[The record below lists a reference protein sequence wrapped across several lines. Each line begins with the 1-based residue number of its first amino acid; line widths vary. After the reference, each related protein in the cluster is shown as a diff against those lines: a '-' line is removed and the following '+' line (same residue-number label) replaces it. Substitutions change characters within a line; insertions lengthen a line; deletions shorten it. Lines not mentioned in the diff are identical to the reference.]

1 METKT
6 EPFVEKQLYFVSA
19 TAKKHKEET
28 LIFKSLNQMFQ
39 LGIIKAGSY
48 SIITDNKEPLAKVY
62 NRFLTKFY
70 KDKIVVFVHDD
81 VMLEDMFIKPKLNDA
96 MKTFDI
102 VGVAGTLPHIE
113 VRKPALWHIMGE
125 KSGHRGVVN
134 HFVNGHFSATN
145 FGETPSR
152 VLLLDGVLM
161 AVNTQKVLESG
172 LTFDESNPAGF
183 HFYDMNFSMDANVKK
198 LKMGVYPIMLTHLS
212 PGLQNANEEFHKG
225 QDYFIEKW
233 GEKEESNGE

>member
-6 EPFVEKQLYFVSA
+6 ESFAEKQLYFVSA
-19 TAKKHKEET
+19 TAKKCKEDT

-48 SIITDNKEPLAKVY
+48 NIITDNKEPLAKVY
-62 NRFLTKFY
+62 NQFLNTRFY
-70 KDKIVVFVHDD
+70 KEKIVVFVHDD
-81 VMLEDMFIKPKLNDA
+81 VMIEDMFIKSKLNDA

-113 VRKPALWHIMGE
+113 IRKPALWHIMGE

-145 FGETPSR
+145 FGDTPSR
-152 VLLLDGVLM
+152 VLLMDGVFM
-161 AVNTQKVLESG
+161 AVNTEKVIEAG
-172 LTFDESNPAGF
+172 LRFDENNPSGF
-183 HFYDMNFSMDANVKK
+183 HFYDMNFSMDANLKK

-212 PGLQNANEEFHKG
+212 PGLQNADDAFHKG
-225 QDYFIEKW
+225 QNYFIEKW
-233 GEKEESNGE
+233 GTKEESNG